1 MMSSFRVRVG
11 VVCIVFAAL
20 VSVSS
25 ASSAAIQ
32 IKVRAGTDSEEV
44 LDLYSEYHALV
55 VGIGDYG
62 NGWKDLP
69 NAVKDAENVARM
81 LGDLGWDV
89 DLVKNLDGQK
99 LNLKLNELIV
109 ETAED
114 SDKGVLVWFSGH
126 GHTQEKADGT
136 PLGYLVPADAP
147 DPYRDPAGF
156 ITTAIDMDRILSVS
170 NQIRAKHVL
179 MIFDS
184 CFSGTLFATTRSA
197 RPSPYI
203 RRKVAKPVRQ
213 FITAGQ
219 AEEVVPDYSVFHKTF
234 LAGIEEREA
243 DLNKDSYITGTELGS
258 YLAEKVTNY
267 SGGSQNPVFGK
278 IQNPSLDKGDFVFAL
293 TAPAI
298 ELEPGPTAR
307 SNQVDK
313 RVIELEV
320 WREIKGTED
329 PSLYEQFL
337 RQFPEGVF
345 SGLAKHRL
353 NQMGDSPLDKPV
365 NDQIVG
371 LDQRHLEAGLQAYFE
386 DNYTEA
392 FRLLSPLAVRNN
404 IRAMVRVARMFLEG
418 RGTERDKP
426 RAIGMFSS
434 ALAPLQLAAREGRAW
449 AQSDLADYYVDGI
462 VIDRNLASAAFW
474 YREAAEQGY
483 APAQTNL
490 GWLYFN
496 GYEGVA
502 PDLEIAVYWFNE
514 AAAQGNRAA
523 ISNLNALGEAI
534 PKQVIKTEEEKA
546 EAGKEREK
554 EAERKRKEV
563 DKSKDYAAAKVQR
576 ERDESEA
583 VSAFGAVAWAIK
595 EQVSEN
601 WNEPG
606 DFSGLS
612 VAFLV
617 RVDREGNVLWVKMNR
632 SSGNGRLDE
641 SAENAI
647 FKASP
652 LPFPKEA
659 RFYEY
664 LKEFNFVFKPEKDR
678 NETQASVE
686 LQDSDRRLAAQTLQK
701 ALESAK
707 DGAEADWQNPKTGN
721 RGIAT
726 PTKTIIRSDGTPC
739 REFRTEVTNG
749 RDLGVSRGEACR
761 RADGSWKIQG

>member
-1 MMSSFRVRVG
+1 MSFLRVSAG
-11 VVCIVFAAL
+11 VVCIVLVAL
-20 VSVSS
+20 VSFGS
-25 ASSAAIQ
+25 ASNAAIQ

-55 VGIGDYG
+55 VGIGEYR
-62 NGWKDLP
+62 NGWKELP
-69 NAVKDAENVARM
+69 NAVKDAEEVARM
-81 LGDLGWDV
+81 FGDLGWEV
-89 DLVKNLDGQK
+89 DLVKNPDGQK

-109 ETAED
+109 DTAQD

-126 GHTQEKADGT
+126 GHTQDKADGT

-147 DPYRDPAGF
+147 DPYRDPGGF
-156 ITTAIDMDRILSVS
+156 MTTAINMDRILSVS

-203 RRKVAKPVRQ
+203 QRKVAKPVRQ

-234 LAGIEEREA
+234 LSGIEEGEA
-243 DLNKDSYITGTELGS
+243 DLNEDSYITGTELGS

-293 TAPAI
+293 AAPAI

-307 SNQVDK
+307 STQVDK

-320 WREIKGTED
+320 WREIKGAED
-329 PSLYEQFL
+329 PGLYEQFL
-337 RQFPEGVF
+337 RQFPDGVF
-345 SGLAKHRL
+345 SGLARHRL
-353 NQMGDSPLDKPV
+353 SLLTP
-365 NDQIVG
+365 
-371 LDQRHLEAGLQAYFE
+371 AGKLGWCATKSTVFE
-386 DNYTEA
+386 STREYCDTKKGWWSTLYSA
-392 FRLLSPLAVRNN
+392 
-404 IRAMVRVARMFLEG
+404 
-418 RGTERDKP
+418 
-426 RAIGMFSS
+426 SS
-434 ALAPLQLAAREGRAW
+434 AEYQRI
-449 AQSDLADYYVDGI
+449 QVGI
-462 VIDRNLASAAFW
+462 KK
-474 YREAAEQGY
+474 
-483 APAQTNL
+483 
-490 GWLYFN
+490 
-496 GYEGVA
+496 
-502 PDLEIAVYWFNE
+502 
-514 AAAQGNRAA
+514 
-523 ISNLNALGEAI
+523 NATSE
-534 PKQVIKTEEEKA
+534 KTKKTEVAKA
-546 EAGKEREK
+546 
-554 EAERKRKEV
+554 
-563 DKSKDYAAAKVQR
+563 QR

-595 EQVSEN
+595 ERVSEN

-612 VAFLV
+612 VEFLV
-617 RVDREGNVLWVKMNR
+617 KVNREGNVLSVKMTR
-632 SSGNGRLDE
+632 SSGNARLDE

-664 LKEFNFVFKPEKDR
+664 LKEFNFVFKPEKGR
-678 NETQASVE
+678 HETQPSVE

-707 DGAEADWQNPKTGN
+707 DGAETDWQNPKTGN

>member
-1 MMSSFRVRVG
+1 MG

-147 DPYRDPAGF
+147 DPHRDPAGF
-156 ITTAIDMDRILSVS
+156 ITAAIDMDRILSVS

-203 RRKVAKPVRQ
+203 QRKVAKPVRQ

-234 LAGIEEREA
+234 LSGIEEGEA
-243 DLNKDSYITGTELGS
+243 DLNEDSYITGTELGS

-293 TAPAI
+293 AAPAI
-298 ELEPGPTAR
+298 ELEPRSTAR

-337 RQFPEGVF
+337 WQFPDGVF
-345 SGLAKHRL
+345 SGLARHRL
-353 NQMGDSPLDKPV
+353 SLLTPSGELGWCATMSTV
-365 NDQIVG
+365 
-371 LDQRHLEAGLQAYFE
+371 FE
-386 DNYTEA
+386 STREYCDTKKGWWSTLYSA
-392 FRLLSPLAVRNN
+392 
-404 IRAMVRVARMFLEG
+404 
-418 RGTERDKP
+418 
-426 RAIGMFSS
+426 SS
-434 ALAPLQLAAREGRAW
+434 AEYQRI
-449 AQSDLADYYVDGI
+449 QVGI
-462 VIDRNLASAAFW
+462 KK
-474 YREAAEQGY
+474 
-483 APAQTNL
+483 
-490 GWLYFN
+490 
-496 GYEGVA
+496 
-502 PDLEIAVYWFNE
+502 
-514 AAAQGNRAA
+514 
-523 ISNLNALGEAI
+523 NATSE
-534 PKQVIKTEEEKA
+534 KTKKTEVAKA
-546 EAGKEREK
+546 
-554 EAERKRKEV
+554 
-563 DKSKDYAAAKVQR
+563 QR

-595 EQVSEN
+595 ERVSEN

-612 VAFLV
+612 VEFLV
-617 RVDREGNVLWVKMNR
+617 KVNREGNVLSVKMTR
-632 SSGNGRLDE
+632 SSGNARLDE

-664 LKEFNFVFKPEKDR
+664 LKEFNFVFKPEKGR
-678 NETQASVE
+678 HETQPSVE

-707 DGAEADWQNPKTGN
+707 DGAETDWQNPKTGN

>member
-203 RRKVAKPVRQ
+203 QRKVAKPVRQ

-234 LAGIEEREA
+234 LAGIEGGEA
-243 DLNKDSYITGTELGS
+243 DLNEDSYITGTELGS

-337 RQFPEGVF
+337 WQFPDGVF
-345 SGLAKHRL
+345 SGLARHRL
-353 NQMGDSPLDKPV
+353 SLLTPSGELGWCATMSTV
-365 NDQIVG
+365 
-371 LDQRHLEAGLQAYFE
+371 FE
-386 DNYTEA
+386 STREYCDTKKGWWSTLYSA
-392 FRLLSPLAVRNN
+392 
-404 IRAMVRVARMFLEG
+404 
-418 RGTERDKP
+418 
-426 RAIGMFSS
+426 SS
-434 ALAPLQLAAREGRAW
+434 AEYQRI
-449 AQSDLADYYVDGI
+449 QVGI
-462 VIDRNLASAAFW
+462 KK
-474 YREAAEQGY
+474 
-483 APAQTNL
+483 
-490 GWLYFN
+490 
-496 GYEGVA
+496 
-502 PDLEIAVYWFNE
+502 
-514 AAAQGNRAA
+514 
-523 ISNLNALGEAI
+523 NATSE
-534 PKQVIKTEEEKA
+534 KTKKTEVAKA
-546 EAGKEREK
+546 
-554 EAERKRKEV
+554 
-563 DKSKDYAAAKVQR
+563 QR

-595 EQVSEN
+595 ERVSEN

-612 VAFLV
+612 VEFLV
-617 RVDREGNVLWVKMNR
+617 KVNREGNVLSVKMTR
-632 SSGNGRLDE
+632 SSGNARLDE

-664 LKEFNFVFKPEKDR
+664 LKEFNFVFKPE
-678 NETQASVE
+678 S
-686 LQDSDRRLAAQTLQK
+686 
-701 ALESAK
+701 
-707 DGAEADWQNPKTGN
+707 
-721 RGIAT
+721 
-726 PTKTIIRSDGTPC
+726 
-739 REFRTEVTNG
+739 
-749 RDLGVSRGEACR
+749 
-761 RADGSWKIQG
+761 

>member
-1 MMSSFRVRVG
+1 
-11 VVCIVFAAL
+11 
-20 VSVSS
+20 
-25 ASSAAIQ
+25 
-32 IKVRAGTDSEEV
+32 
-44 LDLYSEYHALV
+44 LV
-55 VGIGDYG
+55 VGVGEYV
-62 NGWKDLP
+62 NGWEMLP
-69 NAVKDAENVARM
+69 NAVKDAEDVARM

-89 DLVKNLDGQK
+89 DLVKNPKGQE

-109 ETAED
+109 ETAGD

-126 GHTQEKADGT
+126 GHTQGKADGT

-147 DPYRDPAGF
+147 DPDRDPAGF
-156 ITTAIDMDRILSVS
+156 ISTAIDMDRILSVS

-197 RPSPYI
+197 GPSRYI
-203 RRKVAKPVRQ
+203 QRKVAKPVRQ

-219 AEEVVPDYSVFHKTF
+219 ADEEVPDHSVFHRTF
-234 LAGIEEREA
+234 LAGIEEGEA
-243 DLNKDSYITGTELGS
+243 DLNEDSYITGTELGS

-267 SGGSQNPVFGK
+267 SGGAQNPVFGK

-293 TAPAI
+293 AAPTS
-298 ELEPGPTAR
+298 ELEPGLTLR
-307 SNQVDK
+307 SNHVDK

-329 PSLYEQFL
+329 PTLYEQFL

-353 NQMGDSPLDKPV
+353 NQMEDSLLNKPV
-365 NDQIVG
+365 NDQTVG
-371 LDQRHLEAGLQAYFE
+371 LEQRHLKAGLEAYFE
-386 DNYTEA
+386 ENYTEA

-404 IRAMVRVARMFLEG
+404 LRAMARVARMFLEG
-418 RGTERDKP
+418 RGVERDKP

-434 ALAPLQLAAREGRAW
+434 TLAPLQLAAREGRAW
-449 AQSDLADYYVDGI
+449 AQSDLADYYVDGL
-462 VIDRNLASAAFW
+462 VIDRNLVSAAFW
-474 YREAAEQGY
+474 YREAAEQGF

-502 PDLEIAVYWFNE
+502 PNRAVAVHWFNK

-523 ISNLNALGEAI
+523 INNLNKLGEAT
-534 PKQVIKTEEEKA
+534 PKSLIITQDEKSGA
-546 EAGKEREK
+546 SKKSET
-554 EAERKRKEV
+554 EAERKRKELE
-563 DKSKDYAAAKVQR
+563 KSKDYAVAKAQR
-576 ERDESEA
+576 ERDERDA
-583 VSAFGAVAWAIK
+583 ITAFGKVAWAIK
-595 EQVSEN
+595 EQVERN

-617 RVDREGNVLWVKMNR
+617 KVDRQGNVVSVKMNR
-632 SSGNGRLDE
+632 SSGNVRLDE

-652 LPFPKEA
+652 LPFPGEA

-664 LKEFNFVFKPEKDR
+664 LKEFNFVFKP
-678 NETQASVE
+678 QA
-686 LQDSDRRLAAQTLQK
+686 
-701 ALESAK
+701 
-707 DGAEADWQNPKTGN
+707 
-721 RGIAT
+721 
-726 PTKTIIRSDGTPC
+726 
-739 REFRTEVTNG
+739 
-749 RDLGVSRGEACR
+749 
-761 RADGSWKIQG
+761 